1 MLAVQD
7 RRTKVR
13 LLLDR
18 KEKSVPW
25 LARQLG
31 KHKQTVYNI
40 LQGARPQDESF
51 WADVARALEVPVS
64 AVTDDSIEIDPSGA
78 LPTSRLTVQPG
89 ADPPGP
95 YRDNTPH
102 PKVGRR
108 AFPIRGIAGAAEFP
122 SIEVD
127 SDPED
132 YEEFSDELYS
142 ASVDRFFV
150 RVRGDS
156 MEPTWEH
163 GDLALIHPDPTCSI
177 NGIYVAVT
185 HADGALLK
193 VLFVRAGEYYLVPEN
208 PNYQPVKLEKGWH
221 MVGYVVGQKRIM
233 GHRKYLEMGDTDG
246 IRPRKTI
253 KELSDR
259 LDEWLSELP

>member
-1 MLAVQD
+1 MLYSVAYDPPITRVEVEQI
-7 RRTKVR
+7 
-13 LLLDR
+13 LHAHA
-18 KEKSVPW
+18 KSMRW
-25 LARQLG
+25 LARELNVNHQSLVNWLEG
-31 KHKQTVYNI
+31 MNVPRESEVWNRIEQTLRSLKKDQQNLRQI
-40 LQGARPQDESF
+40 Q
-51 WADVARALEVPVS
+51 
-64 AVTDDSIEIDPSGA
+64 T
-78 LPTSRLTVQPG
+78 RLTVQPG

-122 SIEVD
+122 TIEVD

-185 HADGALLK
+185 HSDGALLK